1 MTTFFNSF
9 RLITTATKIIQSL
22 RKFQQLAPPTPT
34 LTPTPT
40 PPPSPPPSTALDFD
54 QRTTTE
60 AAEKN
65 PQIVAYPA
73 ARQHHWDWTMITLST
88 AIEIAL
94 KAIKINSQD
103 PSTFHLFSLLIL
115 FAFAALFVSQFI
127 SSILPVT
134 TNVLDCVGLF
144 FAGASFCYAISI
156 TIPPSLK
163 FITWTVFSISL
174 LVIGFLSH
182 YF

>member
-40 PPPSPPPSTALDFD
+40 PPLSPPPSTALDFD

-60 AAEKN
+60 AAEQN

-73 ARQHHWDWTMITLST
+73 ARQHH
-88 AIEIAL
+88 
-94 KAIKINSQD
+94 
-103 PSTFHLFSLLIL
+103 
-115 FAFAALFVSQFI
+115 
-127 SSILPVT
+127 
-134 TNVLDCVGLF
+134 
-144 FAGASFCYAISI
+144 
-156 TIPPSLK
+156 
-163 FITWTVFSISL
+163 
-174 LVIGFLSH
+174 
-182 YF
+182 